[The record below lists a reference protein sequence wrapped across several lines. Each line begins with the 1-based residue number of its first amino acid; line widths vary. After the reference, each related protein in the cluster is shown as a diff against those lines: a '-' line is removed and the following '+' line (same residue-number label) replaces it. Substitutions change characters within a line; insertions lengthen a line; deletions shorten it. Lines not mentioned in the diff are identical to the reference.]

1 MTERRSVLHIA
12 PSVDVM
18 GGISAV
24 LRYLRGSS
32 LARSFRLL
40 FVASHKDGSKPF
52 KFAVALLGLFQTLVI
67 LSSRRV
73 DIVHIHCGDFP
84 SPKRK
89 YFYFRLVRF
98 FGPKIIIHLHGALF
112 LEQYAQISPSWK
124 GRMRH
129 FFESADLVLCLSQSW
144 AASVREL
151 FPGAR
156 RAVVQNGIPLPVL
169 GLAPTPA
176 PASASAQEK
185 LVRVTFLGLIGARK
199 GVFDLLE
206 ACEVLIGQGMP
217 IRLAIGGNGEVERLL
232 HEIAPLGANIKYLG
246 WIAGDAKERLLRET
260 DIFVLPSYGEGLPM
274 SVLEAM
280 SYAVPVITTTV
291 GGLPELIRDGESG
304 FLVEPGQRNQL
315 VDRLGRLVCDAELR
329 RSMGTAGRRTVER
342 SHGIET
348 MVHQVSAAY
357 RLVA

>member
-1 MTERRSVLHIA
+1 MSERRNALHIA
-12 PSVDVM
+12 PSVKVM

-24 LRYLRGSS
+24 LRYLQDSS
-32 LARSFRLL
+32 LAHKFRLR

-52 KFAVALLGLFQTLVI
+52 KLAVALLGLCKTLAV
-67 LSSRRV
+67 LACTRV

-89 YFYFRLVRF
+89 YFYFRLVRL
-98 FGPKIIIHLHGALF
+98 FGPRVVLHLHGALF
-112 LEQYAQISPSWK
+112 LEQYAKLSPAWK

-129 FFESADLVLCLSQSW
+129 FFETADMVLCLSHSW
-144 AASVREL
+144 AASVQEL

-156 RAVVQNGIPLPVL
+156 RMVVPNGIPLPAL
-169 GLAPTPA
+169 G
-176 PASASAQEK
+176 PASARAHDAP
-185 LVRVTFLGLIGARK
+185 VRVTFLGLIGARK

-206 ACEVLIGQGMP
+206 ACEILIKQGLP
-217 IRLAIGGNGEVERLL
+217 IRLAIGGNGEVDRLL
-232 HEIAPLGANIKYLG
+232 SEIAPFKASMRHLG
-246 WIAGDAKERLLRET
+246 WITGDAKERLLRET

-304 FLVEPGQRNQL
+304 FLVEPGRVDQL
-315 VDRLGRLVCDAELR
+315 VDRLGRLTCDAGLR
-329 RSMGTAGRRTVER
+329 RAMGDAARRTVEHR
-342 SHGIET
+342 HGIET
-348 MVHQVSAAY
+348 MAHQVSEAYWLAA
-357 RLVA
+357 R